1 MVRSAAVAGLARYS
15 ETAGLKAIEIGLV
28 DPDARVR
35 ANAVSSVGYHK
46 EGSSLE
52 AELLQALKDSNA
64 QVRSQAARVLGWI
77 ESQAAYGDLRTL
89 LSDSSEEVRLHALR
103 AMRTID
109 PAQTRSLPELEALE
123 KQPDER
129 MQVILKSLQ
138 TP

>member
-1 MVRSAAVAGLARYS
+1 MRR
-15 ETAGLKAIEIGLV
+15 
-28 DPDARVR
+28 
-35 ANAVSSVGYHK
+35 SSVGYHK